1 MITYEAHKFTER
13 QVADQISDCSL
24 GNLLFFIAGTI
35 GIAMKNGYSFGFS
48 EWNNSKFFVNPL
60 PEVEDREFE
69 KLDLGW
75 GFNGFDVPDNISLLG
90 WMQTDKYFQHCAD
103 TIRHY
108 FAMKELT
115 EPIKDT
121 ILIHYRNCLDEGT
134 LIVPALRDYYL
145 KALTY
150 LPKKEMVVITD
161 NAEKAKEVIGLDCQY
176 ISDTPIKDFYLLSK
190 ADYLVMSPSSFSWW
204 GSWLSRA
211 VTVAPPK
218 WFVNHDETDLYCK
231 EWIKW

>member
-90 WMQTDKYFQHCAD
+90 WMQTDKYFAHCGN

-108 FAMKELT
+108 FKMKELA
-115 EPIKDT
+115 EPIKNT
-121 ILIHYRNCLDEGT
+121 ILIHYRNCIDEGT

-145 KALTY
+145 KAITY
-150 LPKKEMVVITD
+150 LPEKEVVVITD
-161 NAEKAKEVIGLDCQY
+161 NIDKAREVIGLDCEY

-204 GSWLSRA
+204 ASWLSKA
-211 VTVAPPK
+211 VTVAPSR
-218 WFVNHDETDLYCK
+218 WFVNIDEKDLYCK
-231 EWIKW
+231 NWITW